1 MAAARSIKRSL
12 VSLTVIVVSCLVGL
26 SAGFAQQANVPSAA
40 TLKKNVAL
48 VSSKG
53 EEDGGVLVAKTAK
66 QLVAYLKS
74 HELSAAEAQKLGLD
88 MSVDSKDAA
97 HLRVYTFGY
106 HSGGTRGTV
115 NIPIMQWKNQAGKLF
130 AYAPDIECA
139 VNEIHKLTSPG
150 RTLYLLLGNEQGSSI
165 CVQGMAYV
173 LELKGNY
180 LLLDTPAFDKSASLA
195 FCNITMEF
203 DARQQVLRLDAT
215 DFDFDYYTPED
226 EQYKLLVRWGFRLPA
241 EKPFA
246 LKFGGQRFVK
256 N

>member
-1 MAAARSIKRSL
+1 MKSKW
-12 VSLTVIVVSCLVGL
+12 SCLAVFTVGL
-26 SAGFAQQANVPSAA
+26 LTTISVSFAQQTSKAVPSAA
-40 TLKKNVAL
+40 ELKRNITT
-48 VSSKG
+48 VSSTG
-53 EEDGGVLVAKTAK
+53 EDDGGELVAKTAR
-66 QLVAYLKS
+66 QVVAYLKN
-74 HELSAAEAQKLGLD
+74 HELSAAEAQKLGLYLT
-88 MSVDSKDAA
+88 VDSKDAA
-97 HLRVYTFGY
+97 HLRVYSFNY

-115 NIPIMQWKNQAGKLF
+115 NVPVIQWKNQASTLF

-139 VNEIHKLTSPG
+139 FNEIHKLNSPS

-165 CVQGMAYV
+165 CVQGIAYV
-173 LELKGNY
+173 IELKGNY

-203 DARQQVLRLDAT
+203 DDRQQVLRLDAT

-226 EQYKLLVRWGFRLPA
+226 EQYKQLARWGLRPSA

-246 LKFGGQRFVK
+246 LKFDGQRFGK